1 MSGSEP
7 QVVRREKVKV
17 VQSGQSKELT
27 PKQALAKAAELEK
40 EKARIAEVLSR
51 GIVTDM
57 IRVKDADPERRYAW
71 VRENDGDIAK
81 FEMLGYRMETE
92 AGEGE
97 HATGDDRRRVGDVV
111 LMSTS
116 RQQYELI
123 EEVRSEQKRKRL
135 ASPVKEYKER
145 AAAAAAIG
153 EAAPPVD
160 FMEGQ

>member
-7 QVVRREKVKV
+7 QVVKREKVKV
-17 VQSGQSKELT
+17 IQSGVQKMT
-27 PKQALAKAAELEK
+27 PDQALAKAAELDA

-57 IRVKDADPERRYAW
+57 ITVRDGSPDRRYAW

-81 FEMLGYRMETE
+81 FNMLGYEVEKE
-92 AGEGE
+92 AGKGE
-97 HATGDDRRRVGDVV
+97 HKTGDDVRRVGDVI
-111 LMSTS
+111 LMSCKME
-116 RQQYELI
+116 QYQLI

-135 ASPVKEYKER
+135 SSPVKEYKKRAE
-145 AAAAAAIG
+145 AAAARG

-160 FMEGQ
+160 FMEGNT